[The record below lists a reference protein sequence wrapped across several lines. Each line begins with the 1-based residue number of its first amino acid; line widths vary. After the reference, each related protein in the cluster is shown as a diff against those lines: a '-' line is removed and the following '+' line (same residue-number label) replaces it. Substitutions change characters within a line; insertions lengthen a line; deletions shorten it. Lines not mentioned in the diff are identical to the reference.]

1 MNTKQ
6 LLTLLISCLTLT
18 MFAQEEPD
26 FYSGEVSK
34 MVNIPNSPEAAAFAK
49 YGDTQ
54 VSMFTGVPQINQ
66 SLCTIEGREMS
77 VPISLTYDASGIPV
91 EQQASWVGLSW
102 NLNAGGRIS
111 RTTNGLPDDYIAVDN
126 AYKTIFNDNATAIEA
141 ESYVN
146 MLMTD
151 SHANL
156 TFDTAADAKRYA
168 EFLYLVNTN
177 YVETQADYFSLNVM
191 GLNETIVFE
200 RVSGV
205 NVPRVMNNP
214 RIKVEPYLSAT
225 TPNYIAGWKITGE
238 DGTQYFF
245 EEIEETTR
253 TNANDAIAEDGS
265 GGDLLGDFGNTRFAS
280 SWLLTKVIS
289 KNGKDTFEF
298 SYKQAGTSDNLA
310 FATAAGSG
318 TTELLPNVTNYP
330 NPPVAKFSEVTTKI
344 KQKFMTGI
352 VHNSKTLA
360 TFNFG
365 DRYDVTTSVVNSRLA
380 SIDLF
385 NNEGT
390 ELKSIVFDNDDYFN
404 LDGQVPGS
412 GGFTKNYYD
421 IRLKLNGYTIKG
433 TDDND
438 YETFAF
444 EYHVPDNLPSR
455 FSFDQDY
462 YGYYNAAGNST
473 LFPFYETDNLTFA
486 GADREP
492 NSAAMRI
499 GMLEKV
505 TYPTKGHTIYEYE
518 SHDVNKLVPS
528 PFSIAPLNLEIN
540 EFSLTTPELNRDEDG
555 NLCDDRFAPPLD
567 PKMKIDNFT
576 ILATGAGVYDLIY
589 TATSSEALAII
600 VKLDENSPPFQNY
613 CDFQNIGGNESRFL
627 YASETSTMNLTE
639 GNYAAIIVVGPDG
652 ATNEYGNSSLRLIK
666 TSNNL
671 VYQNIAVGGN
681 RIASITDYTKAN
693 EIAQQKQ
700 YTYTDSEDKSTG
712 TVNYAI
718 DLIDGRSGTTQNGNK
733 GQLVRQATFA
743 RGSEPYISYCLV
755 TETRTSGNTNIGS
768 TTYEYYAG
776 SQGTTPR
783 NTAPYENMFIP
794 SLRAGNV
801 MKKTMKNLANDT
813 VAREEI
819 DYYETIDRPIKIH
832 SLVVS
837 SGEEYFGK
845 TILIKGF
852 NTGDSDP
859 NNDFYKLVYLDS
871 WNCNPPSPEQGCV
884 PPAYIT
890 NPIAEGYE
898 EVLSRAWA
906 PFKATTT
913 FANGAYGGVNYSKTE
928 TVYPEGTVTS
938 VEETTYDES
947 TGSLYL
953 PRKKTMT
960 DSKGEVYETTYR
972 YPTDENIN
980 SLINKNCLVEVVK
993 TETVKVDG
1001 NQLMSSR
1008 ENTYGTFGAAVLPTV
1023 IKTKKDVSAQE
1034 DRVTFDF
1041 YQNGN
1046 LRMAKQENGPTTV
1059 YLWGYDDRYPIAK
1072 IEGVTKA
1079 EVATA
1084 LSTNE
1089 AGLATF
1095 DETDITAI
1103 DALRS
1108 NTALSQAMI
1117 TTYTYKPLVGV
1128 ATITDPRGYTN
1139 TFEYDARNRL
1149 KTVKDD
1155 AGKLVSDYEY
1165 HFKNQ
1170 Q

>member
-1 MNTKQ
+1 MYTKQ
-6 LLTLLISCLTLT
+6 LVILVISCFSLTALG
-18 MFAQEEPD
+18 QEEPD

-54 VSMFTGVPQINQ
+54 VSMFTGVPQISQ
-66 SLCTIEGREMS
+66 ALHTIEGREMS

-111 RTTNGLPDDYIAVDN
+111 RTVNGLPDDYISSPQS
-126 AYKTIFNDNATAIEA
+126 YKTVFNDNATAIEA
-141 ESYVN
+141 ANYIN
-146 MLMTD
+146 RLMTD

-168 EFLYLVNTN
+168 EFLYLINTN

-200 RVSGV
+200 KVNGV

-214 RIKVEPYLSAT
+214 RIKVEPYLS
-225 TPNYIAGWKITGE
+225 IAAPLNITGWKITGE

-265 GGDLLGDFGNTRFAS
+265 SDNLLGDVGDTVFAS

-289 KNGKDTFEF
+289 KNSKDTFEF
-298 SYKQAGTSDNLA
+298 DYKQDGTSDNLA
-310 FATAAGSG
+310 FASAAGSG
-318 TTELLPNVTNYP
+318 TTELLPNVTNYTQIP
-330 NPPVAKFSEVTTKI
+330 MGKFSAVTTAV

-352 VHNSKTLA
+352 DHNGATLA

-365 DRYDVTTSVVNSRLA
+365 NRYDVTTSTVNSRLA
-380 SIDLF
+380 SIDFFDDAGNGLKKVVLD
-385 NNEGT
+385 NN
-390 ELKSIVFDNDDYFN
+390 DYFN

-412 GGFTKNYYD
+412 GGFNKDYYD
-421 IRLKLNGYTIKG
+421 IRLKLNSYTIKG
-433 TDDND
+433 TDNNS

-444 EYHVPDNLPSR
+444 EYYVPDNLPSR
-455 FSFDQDY
+455 SSFDQDY

-473 LFPFYETDNLTFA
+473 LFPFYQTDNLTFA

-540 EFSLTTPELNRDEDG
+540 EFSLTTPELNKDEDG

-613 CDFQNIGGNESRFL
+613 CDFQNIGSNESRFL
-627 YASETSTMNLTE
+627 YASETSTMTLTE

-666 TSNNL
+666 TSNAQI
-671 VYQNIAVGGN
+671 YQNISVGGN
-681 RIASITDYTKAN
+681 RIATITDYTKAN
-693 EIAQQKQ
+693 EMAQQKQ
-700 YTYTDSEDKSTG
+700 YTYNDGESKSTG
-712 TVNYAI
+712 TVNYPI
-718 DLIDGRSGTTQNGNK
+718 NLIDGRSGTTQNGNK

-743 RGSEPYISYCLV
+743 RGTEPYISYCLV
-755 TETRTSGNTNIGS
+755 SETRTNGGQNIGS
-768 TTYEYYAG
+768 TTYEYYPG
-776 SQGTTPR
+776 SQGTAPR
-783 NTAPYENMFIP
+783 VTAPYENMFIP

-801 MKKTMKNLANDT
+801 MKKTIKNAANDT
-813 VAREEI
+813 VAQEEI
-819 DYYETIDRPIKIH
+819 DYYETTDRPIKIR

-837 SGEEYFGK
+837 SEEEYFGK
-845 TILIKGF
+845 TVLIQGFDKG
-852 NTGDSDP
+852 TPDEY
-859 NNDFYKLVYLDS
+859 YKLVYLDN
-871 WNCNPPSPEQGCV
+871 WDCNPPSPEQGCV
-884 PPAYIT
+884 PPPYVV

-898 EVLSRAWA
+898 EILSRAWS

-913 FANGAYGGVNYSKTE
+913 FANGAYGGINYSKTE
-928 TVYPEGTVTS
+928 TAYPEGTVTS
-938 VEETTYDES
+938 IEETTYDES
-947 TGSLYL
+947 PGSLYL
-953 PRKKTMT
+953 PKKKTIT

-972 YPTDENIN
+972 YATDENIT
-980 SLINKNCLVEVVK
+980 SLINKNCLTEVVK
-993 TETVKVDG
+993 TETVKLADG
-1001 NQLMSSR
+1001 QLISSR
-1008 ENTYGTFGAAVLPTV
+1008 ENGYGTFGAAVLPTV
-1023 IKTKKDVSAQE
+1023 VKTKKGSSAQE

-1072 IEGVTKA
+1072 IEGATKA

-1084 LSTNE
+1084 LITNE

-1095 DETDITAI
+1095 DETNITAI

-1108 NTALSQAMI
+1108 NGTLSQAMI

-1139 TFEYDARNRL
+1139 NFEYDARNRL

-1155 AGKLVSDYEY
+1155 AGKLVSDYQY
-1165 HFKNQ
+1165 HFKDQ